1 MAEHCL
7 HALRRA
13 YPEVLAS
20 VRTKQI
26 ALEVLLVKEAYVHEL
41 QASGDLHL

>member
-1 MAEHCL
+1 M
-7 HALRRA
+7 HALRKA

-41 QASGDLHL
+41 EASGLTA